1 MTSNDRS
8 LIDQALSE
16 ASSRLL
22 PRAFEQA
29 GELAEICGSDTEAA
43 LDEAAERIGRLG
55 IDELAAVTRFVTA
68 RFHLLNKAEQLSIIR
83 INRERS
89 QRATAEAARPESVAA
104 AVAELRRMGVSDE
117 SLRGIAD
124 RLNIQPT
131 LTVTRPRLAG
141 ARCSTSR
148 PRSRWSCTASMT
160 SG

>member
-89 QRATAEAARPESVAA
+89 QRATAEAPRPESVAA
-104 AVAELRRMGVSDE
+104 AVAELLRLKRRGDDE
-117 SLRGIAD
+117 VRAVGARQRDRQRLHLLERVLGLGHLRG
-124 RLNIQPT
+124 
-131 LTVTRPRLAG
+131 
-141 ARCSTSR
+141 ARR
-148 PRSRWSCTASMT
+148 
-160 SG
+160 G